1 MQTERIQGLDW
12 ETGCSG
18 VNNNEALF
26 LEVLRTYYEEGQ
38 EILERYQGFQGENIE
53 RTIVDMHG
61 MKSAS
66 AGIGAMG
73 ISEEFKAME
82 LEGKTGNTAYLL
94 AHMEECMVHLK
105 ELTGNIKKYL
115 DTVQLKEET
124 GHEGQPEETL
134 EPGVL
139 GELVVALDDI
149 EFELFEE
156 KIGQLLEKNFGS
168 DINEEIEKANKAY
181 ENFEYDDAKEVLIKL
196 NSRLF

>member
-1 MQTERIQGLDW
+1 MQKERIQGLDW

-38 EILERYQGFQGENIE
+38 EILQRYQGFQGENIE
-53 RTIVDMHG
+53 RTIIDMHG

-66 AGIGAMG
+66 AGIGAVE

-82 LEGKTGNTAYLL
+82 LEGKTGNTEYLL
-94 AHMEECMVHLK
+94 NHMEECMAHLK
-105 ELTGNIKKYL
+105 ELAGNIKKYL
-115 DTVQLKEET
+115 DTVQVEEPVR
-124 GHEGQPEETL
+124 EGQPEEIL
-134 EPGVL
+134 EPGML

-156 KIGQLLEKNFGS
+156 KIGWLLEKNFGS
-168 DINEEIEKANKAY
+168 EINEEIKKANRAY

-196 NSRLF
+196 NSSLF